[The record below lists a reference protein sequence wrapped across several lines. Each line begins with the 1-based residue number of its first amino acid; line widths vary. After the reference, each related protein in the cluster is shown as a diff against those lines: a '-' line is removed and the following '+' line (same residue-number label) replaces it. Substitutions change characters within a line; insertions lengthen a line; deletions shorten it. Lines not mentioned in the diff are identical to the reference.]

1 MGTTVTTEQVAR
13 GSLGPGVAS
22 LDAAVVTSAYQAAEA
37 YVAARCTWRAV
48 AVDGLT
54 PVDPPDALV
63 TAVTLLTAR
72 YLERRNTPS
81 GVLGSGDF
89 GVVRVSGS
97 DRDVDALIAPW
108 RKRVLG

>member
-1 MGTTVTTEQVAR
+1 MVTTVTTEQVAR

-37 YVAARCTWRAV
+37 YVAARCAWRTYA
-48 AVDGLT
+48 ADGSLM
-54 PVDPPDALV
+54 DPPDALV